1 MKEFFRHFHLIN
13 KPTNLVFSSN
23 NVHKFVVH
31 KSYNYILKLTV
42 EVTMPPED
50 NFKIAE
56 EELMKDYGYS
66 GLWGRIKVRFRFMKS
81 WILHFL
87 AYSSPIPSFSISM
100 QRARGVKIGKGCHM
114 SPYVL
119 IDLLYPHLVTIGDNV
134 SIGSNTM
141 IFAHS
146 NMSANN
152 NLHKIYPR
160 KTGNVTIKSGAMIM
174 PGTIIANNV
183 TIGENA
189 VTAIGSVVASDVPD
203 NCVVVGNP
211 ARVVK
216 KIS

>member
-1 MKEFFRHFHLIN
+1 MFSLNIIN
-13 KPTNLVFSSN
+13 KFL
-23 NVHKFVVH
+23 VHKC
-31 KSYNYILKLTV
+31 YNHILKLTV
-42 EVTMPPED
+42 EVTMQPED

-56 EELMKDYGYS
+56 QELMKDYGYS
-66 GLWGRIKVRFRFMKS
+66 GIWGRIKVRFRFMKS
-81 WILHFL
+81 WILHSL
-87 AYSSPIPSFSISM
+87 AYSSPVPSFSISM
-100 QRARGVKIGKGCHM
+100 QRARGVKIGKGCHI

-174 PGTIIANNV
+174 PGTIITNNI

-189 VTAIGSVVASDVPD
+189 VTSVGSVVVSDIPD

>member
-1 MKEFFRHFHLIN
+1 
-13 KPTNLVFSSN
+13 VFSLN
-23 NVHKFVVH
+23 NVNKFLVH
-31 KSYNYILKLTV
+31 KRYNHILKLTV
-42 EVTMPPED
+42 EVTMQPED
-50 NFKIAE
+50 NFRIAE

-66 GLWGRIKVRFRFMKS
+66 GIWGRIKVRFRFMKS
-81 WILHFL
+81 WILHSL
-87 AYSSPIPSFSISM
+87 AYSSPVPSFSISM

-160 KTGNVTIKSGAMIM
+160 KIGNVTIKSGAMIM

-189 VTAIGSVVASDVPD
+189 VTSIGSVVASDVPD